1 MAIGAVGGGLNQYLQ
16 SLLKQL
22 TATETQSTAAATD
35 PSQSQAAPGFAVN
48 ANDPSSA
55 ASGTTTSPTQTLS
68 DEILSLLTQ
77 LQQQTQTQ
85 GVGAPSSSASISTA
99 SASDPLSQLMSA
111 MDTDGDGT
119 VSQTEM
125 ESYIQNQG
133 GTKDQADALFGALNQ
148 GNTGNLTQA
157 TLSKDLQQAQAA
169 PPPGGHHHHHHHIPS
184 ADQVGNDLVNA
195 MDTDGDGSVDQ
206 SEFSSFMS
214 EIGGSSTDATSDFA
228 ALDPNN
234 TGSVTAADFSTAIK
248 AFENASQT
256 ANNFGDP
263 SNPLLTLMN
272 GFAADQ
278 ATNVTA

>member
-1 MAIGAVGGGLNQYLQ
+1 MSVGAVGGGLNQYLQ

-22 TATETQSTAAATD
+22 TATETQSTSAATD
-35 PSQSQAAPGFAVN
+35 ASQSPSDFAVN
-48 ANDPSSA
+48 ANDPSSST
-55 ASGTTTSPTQTLS
+55 SGTTTSPTQTLS

-77 LQQQTQTQ
+77 LQQSAQTQ
-85 GVGAPSSSASISTA
+85 GASAPSTSSASVSTA

-119 VSQTEM
+119 VSETEM

-133 GTKDQADALFGALNQ
+133 GTKDQADTLFSALNQ

-157 TLSKDLQQAQAA
+157 TLGKDLQQAQAT
-169 PPPGGHHHHHHHIPS
+169 PPPGGHHHHHHMPS
-184 ADQVGNDLVNA
+184 ADQVGNDLVSA

-206 SEFSSFMS
+206 SEFNSFMAG
-214 EIGGSSTDATSDFA
+214 IGGTSADATSDFA

-234 TGSVTAADFSTAIK
+234 TGSVSAADFSTAIK
-248 AFENASQT
+248 AFESASQT

-278 ATNVTA
+278 TTNVTA

>member
-22 TATETQSTAAATD
+22 TATETQSTTAASD
-35 PSQSQAAPGFAVN
+35 PTQSQASQGFAVN
-48 ANDPSSA
+48 ASDPSGAS
-55 ASGTTTSPTQTLS
+55 SGTTTSPTQTLS

-77 LQQQTQTQ
+77 LQQSTT
-85 GVGAPSSSASISTA
+85 GATGATTTATASISTA

-119 VSQTEM
+119 VSETEM

-133 GTKDQADALFGALNQ
+133 GTKDQADTLFTALNQ

-157 TLSKDLQQAQAA
+157 TLSNDLQQAQAA
-169 PPPGGHHHHHHHIPS
+169 PPPGGHHHHHHMPS
-184 ADQVGNDLVNA
+184 ADQVGSDLLDA
-195 MDTDGDGSVDQ
+195 MDTNGDGSVDQ

-214 EIGGSSTDATSDFA
+214 QIGGSSTDATSDFA
-228 ALDPNN
+228 ALDPNS
-234 TGSVTAADFSTAIK
+234 TGSVSAADFSTAIK

-256 ANNFGDP
+256 ANSFGDP

-272 GFAADQ
+272 GFATDAT
-278 ATNVTA
+278 TNVTA

>member
-1 MAIGAVGGGLNQYLQ
+1 MSVGAVGGGLNQYLQ

-22 TATETQSTAAATD
+22 TANETQSTSAATD
-35 PSQSQAAPGFAVN
+35 PSQTSSDFSVS

-55 ASGTTTSPTQTLS
+55 TSGTTTSPTQTLS

-77 LQQQTQTQ
+77 LQQSTQTQ
-85 GVGAPSSSASISTA
+85 GAGAPSSSASISTA
-99 SASDPLSQLMSA
+99 SASDPLTQLMSA
-111 MDTDGDGT
+111 MDSDGDGT
-119 VSQTEM
+119 VSETEM

-133 GTKDQADALFGALNQ
+133 GTKDQADGLFTALNQ
-148 GNTGNLTQA
+148 GNTGNLTEA
-157 TLSKDLQQAQAA
+157 TLSKDLQQAQAT
-169 PPPGGHHHHHHHIPS
+169 PPPGGHRHHHHMPS
-184 ADQVGNDLVNA
+184 ADQVGDDLLGA

-206 SEFSSFMS
+206 SEFNSFMAG
-214 EIGGSSTDATSDFA
+214 IGGSSADATSDFA

-234 TGSVTAADFSTAIK
+234 TGSVTAADFSAAIK

-278 ATNVTA
+278 TTTNVTA